1 MRTSVTNTFNL
12 AVFALLGSSH
22 AASSNPAICPVEPG
36 ATVSDACASYA
47 DLDNLNTR
55 LNPAL
60 RDLVSQTDF
69 FSYYRLNLYNK
80 KCPFW
85 SDDEGLC
92 GNIACAVTTLENEE
106 DIPEIWRAEELS
118 RLEGPKAHHPGKKE
132 QRELERP
139 LQGELGE
146 NVGESCVVEYD
157 DECDER
163 DYCVPEDE
171 SASAKGDYVS
181 LLDNPERFTGYS
193 GEGAHQIWEAIYR
206 ENCFSKPSS
215 SSQSLGAGGLVPPF
229 AGFSGMQG
237 QAAQDLKSVMK
248 EHGRQQASQEGK
260 FEDNME
266 FDDECLEKRVF
277 YRVISGMHASI
288 STHLCHDYLNQST
301 GKWGPNLQCYKQ
313 RLHNHPER
321 ISNLYFNYA
330 LMARAAGKL
339 KDYVQDYT
347 FCTGDPK
354 QDKRTKD
361 MALKV
366 ANTIPAGPEIFDESV
381 MFRENPLDATGIS
394 LKEDFRNRFR
404 NVSRIMDCVGC
415 DKCRLWGKLQTAGYG
430 TALKILFEFNNDQP
444 APALKRIELV
454 AFFNTLDKVSN
465 AIKALGNFQRML
477 AEEKGIP
484 APEVVAEK
492 KQEQQLLQEI
502 TDEDELDDDDAWEQP
517 KPKRKPLT
525 EWEKAKAEIYLVWQ
539 VTKYVLKSWMEIPQ
553 TIFIILI
560 TELSRL
566 WQRWLGLEITPRA
579 WEFRLPTIDEL

>member
-1 MRTSVTNTFNL
+1 
-12 AVFALLGSSH
+12 
-22 AASSNPAICPVEPG
+22 
-36 ATVSDACASYA
+36 VS
-47 DLDNLNTR
+47 T
-55 LNPAL
+55 
-60 RDLVSQTDF
+60 TDF

-85 SDDEGLC
+85 SDEEGLC
-92 GNIACAVTTLENEE
+92 GNIACAVTTLENEQ
-106 DIPEIWRAEELS
+106 DIPDIWKAEELS

-132 QRELERP
+132 QREERP
-139 LQGELGE
+139 LHGELGE
-146 NVGESCVVEYD
+146 DVGESCVVEYD

-181 LLDNPERFTGYS
+181 LLDNPERFTGYA

-206 ENCFSKPSS
+206 ENCFSKPGSNAK
-215 SSQSLGAGGLVPPF
+215 SQEAGGLASPF
-229 AGFSGMQG
+229 GGFSGLQG

-248 EHGRQQASQEGK
+248 EHGQ
-260 FEDNME
+260 DNMD

-288 STHLCHDYLNQST
+288 STHLCYDYLNQST

-313 RLHNHPER
+313 RLHTHPER
-321 ISNLYFNYA
+321 ISSLYFNYA

-354 QDKRTKD
+354 QDRRTKN

-381 MFRENPLDATGIS
+381 MFRENPLGDAGIS

-444 APALKRIELV
+444 APALRRIELV
-454 AFFNTLDKVSN
+454 AFFNTLDKLSN
-465 AIKALGNFQRML
+465 AIKALGDFQRML
-477 AEEKGIP
+477 AEEKGLP
-484 APEVVAEK
+484 APEVVVEK
-492 KQEQQLLQEI
+492 KQQQQQVAEEVDLE
-502 TDEDELDDDDAWEQP
+502 DDDAWEKP
-517 KPKRKPLT
+517 KPKPKPLT
-525 EWEKAKAEIYLVWQ
+525 EWQKSKAEIHLVWSA
-539 VTKYVLKSWMEIPQ
+539 TKFILKSWIEIPQ
-553 TIFIILI
+553 TM
-560 TELSRL
+560 
-566 WQRWLGLEITPRA
+566 
-579 WEFRLPTIDEL
+579 